1 MHNIETYQS
10 EDELL
15 GRIEQLKIDGIQE
28 ESITVISKNPLEK
41 ASFGYTNI
49 NIKSAEG
56 TAWDKIVSF
65 FSSDNSEDRVI
76 AGLDLDNTE
85 EQKFKDELDRGN
97 ILLYVNRESSGAI
110 AKEPVTDDTEDT
122 VQPDEQTREDAAN
135 MTAAGTAGA
144 SGVAGVTAHDDIA
157 DKTGDGEGPGQDISR
172 ENDDNVNQ
180 DDGTASPE
188 NTSYKETASGAYDD
202 PNEDSSGQIH
212 NPANK
217 EGVTLDKTREAHDHS
232 SKLVEDDEQLAYG
245 EGTDE
250 HIAVDPSVKTDKE
263 ETDAEKIEHHKEPDY
278 LKNSRDDFDF
288 GNKDT
293 VINEYKMDDR
303 RNQHLVDTHNH
314 PELAE
319 EVSPEER
326 ESSEED
332 NHELI
337 DKNPDGKDRDYSF
350 KKDVDGEQV
359 IRIDDE
365 EQ

>member
-1 MHNIETYQS
+1 MRNIETYQN

-28 ESITVISKNPLEK
+28 ESITVVSKNTLEK
-41 ASFGYTNI
+41 SSFEYTNI

-65 FSSDNSEDRVI
+65 FSSDDSEDRVI
-76 AGLDLDNTE
+76 AGLDLDNQE

-97 ILLYVNRESSGAI
+97 ILLYVNGEGSGAI
-110 AKEPVTDDTEDT
+110 AKEPVAEDTEDT
-122 VQPDEQTREDAAN
+122 LQPDEQTREDAAN

-144 SGVAGVTAHDDIA
+144 AGVAGVTAQDDIA
-157 DKTGDGEGPGQDISR
+157 ERTEAGGSSGQDISR
-172 ENDDNVNQ
+172 ENEGNVNQ

-202 PNEDSSGQIH
+202 PHEDSSGQIH
-212 NPANK
+212 NPANE
-217 EGVTLDKTREAHDHS
+217 EGVTLDKSREAHDHS

-250 HIAVDPSVKTDKE
+250 HIAVDPSVETDRE

-293 VINEYKMDDR
+293 VINEYKVDNR

-319 EVSPEER
+319 EVSPEE
-326 ESSEED
+326 ELSSEED
-332 NHELI
+332 SRELI
-337 DKNPDGKDRDYSF
+337 DKNPDEKDRDYSF
-350 KKDVDGEQV
+350 KNDVNGEQV
-359 IRIDDE
+359 IRLNDE
-365 EQ
+365 ER